1 MNATYKKGS
10 YSLVLSTSGS
20 QPRLLAD
27 VTAFGANPSSPSRQ
41 LQSQGTGCT
50 LKSTLVTHA
59 SANQTNQMANK
70 KPNRITDRP
79 LTDLTVQL
87 QNSQCS
93 GKSTHGCE
101 VRHHVALSQRR
112 KGAVSIWINTNH
124 FTLLINRGLITLNN
138 SSIREN
144 PHLILQLQIIIM
156 CIFYSE
162 PGWYHT
168 VAMMTLARL
177 PVSFHANE
185 S

>member
-1 MNATYKKGS
+1 MGSKGGKGVWKHCSKHTINNPAFGFRMQHIKKGS

-27 VTAFGANPSSPSRQ
+27 VTAFGAHPSSPSRQ
-41 LQSQGTGCT
+41 LQSQGTDCT

-70 KPNRITDRP
+70 KTKQITDRP
-79 LTDLTVQL
+79 PVRAMMTWLCNCK
-87 QNSQCS
+87 NSQCS

-124 FTLLINRGLITLNN
+124 LT
-138 SSIREN
+138 
-144 PHLILQLQIIIM
+144 
-156 CIFYSE
+156 
-162 PGWYHT
+162 
-168 VAMMTLARL
+168 
-177 PVSFHANE
+177 
-185 S
+185 